1 LGSSEVFLMTDLWE
15 EWITEYRKRGIEP
28 SRMCRDGVLAPEEY
42 TSAHPRLL
50 FVMKEVNDLEG
61 GSLQKLLRDGPVH
74 QMWHAVSRW
83 AAGLLNGFPPFEDID
98 TYAVIKRSLKKVAS
112 INLKKTS
119 GKARS
124 NMSVVGAYS
133 FIDRH
138 LLRRQIQEIGPQ
150 LVIACGTWDVL
161 VWLLELEVD
170 PDNLIARPAYS
181 QLVEAWVLPFRH
193 PARTNNRVS
202 YDDLKK
208 RVAMLPNN
216 WLQATRYPH
225 A

>member
-1 LGSSEVFLMTDLWE
+1 METQGPICRSSV
-15 EWITEYRKRGIEP
+15 P
-28 SRMCRDGVLAPEEY
+28 NA
-42 TSAHPRLL
+42 
-50 FVMKEVNDLEG
+50 
-61 GSLQKLLRDGPVH
+61 
-74 QMWHAVSRW
+74 
-83 AAGLLNGFPPFEDID
+83 
-98 TYAVIKRSLKKVAS
+98 
-112 INLKKTS
+112 
-119 GKARS
+119 
-124 NMSVVGAYS
+124 
-133 FIDRH
+133 FIDRR

-170 PDNLIARPAYS
+170 PDNPIARPAYS
-181 QLVEAWVLPFRH
+181 QLVEAWVLPCRH

-202 YDDLKK
+202 YDALRK